1 MTTTQLRA
9 KLFREMNPLLDSE
22 AALTKLLDFVK
33 TLKSTKKQTKRERQE
48 AYVKESL
55 TRALDE
61 VEKAKREGRKLKT
74 LDDFIEELEKDTI
87 VPRAASCRAGILF

>member
-1 MTTTQLRA
+1 MDFQSYIQHEYHVVVSNH
-9 KLFREMNPLLDSE
+9 FSINHFD
-22 AALTKLLDFVK
+22 KLLDFVK

-61 VEKAKREGRKLKT
+61 VEQAKREGRKLKT
-74 LDDFIEELEKDTI
+74 LDDFIVELEKEEA
-87 VPRAASCRAGILF
+87 V